1 MANNA
6 PLLNLGCGDCTPH
19 GWENVDYAFGA
30 RLTRLPGFSAL
41 NRRLRLFNLDW
52 DQRIRLHDLR
62 KPLPWQSGSV
72 QAVYSSHTLEHL
84 SREQGR
90 RLIEEAFRVLMP
102 GGILR
107 IVVPDLAQMV
117 RDYTSGTVAADYFLD
132 HLGVLT
138 ANGDGSAK
146 EYLEPLISFPHKCM
160 YDQETLL
167 TLFGDCGF
175 NATPRSHLDSDIPDI
190 GDIET
195 AERTHHAVVVE
206 GTKPFARS

>member
-1 MANNA
+1 MATNA
-6 PLLNLGCGDCTPH
+6 PLLNLGCGNCTPT

-30 RLTRLPGFSAL
+30 RLTRLPGFTAI

-52 DQRIRLHDLR
+52 DKRIKLHDLR
-62 KPLPWQSGSV
+62 KPLPWSSNSV
-72 QAVYSSHTLEHL
+72 RAIYSSHTLEHL

-90 RLIEEAFRVLMP
+90 RLLQEACRILIP

-117 RDYTSGTVAADYFLD
+117 RDYTSGSIPADHFLD

-160 YDQETLL
+160 YDESTLL
-167 TLFGDCGF
+167 TLFDESGF
-175 NATPRSHLDSDIPDI
+175 DAEARSYLDSAIPGI

-195 AERTHHAVVVE
+195 EERTRHAVVVE
-206 GTKPFARS
+206 GTKPFGTT